1 MSANNLDS
9 ADNFGTFVDKFNSL
23 SFDKGD
29 LSLLSITASDLV
41 SAVNIL
47 DSATKNFDPERRYF
61 DVYDA
66 SGTKI
71 SP

>member
-1 MSANNLDS
+1 MAAINLDS

-23 SFDKGD
+23 SSDKGD
-29 LSLLSITASDLV
+29 LSLLVVAASDLV
-41 SAVNIL
+41 GAINIL
-47 DSATKNFDPERRYF
+47 DSASKNFDAERRYF
-61 DVYDA
+61 DVYNS